1 MLPRLSA
8 GRLRRWLCSVVLLSS
23 LAINPALGADEA
35 IINPLGITFEY
46 KLSWVNVEE
55 STFGVSLQAT
65 KQSTF
70 KEGTEWSLLMRY
82 APDAQANITAISNGW
97 GLGVYDYASWAL
109 LPGKSPF
116 ETMHMTLHTSG
127 HMSLEDTVVR
137 HAEPQTLVLVPEAKP
152 SKDFIGYT
160 LIKNK
165 DFTVNTGVNL
175 AEIPK
180 DAYGSWLLLKD
191 TNVESIL
198 DITAEP
204 SSSSSKPTPTPT
216 KSSVHESTSAST
228 TSSVSIDIN
237 MGIVV
242 LPTSD
247 KEIDDGEKGS
257 HAVATVTVLPPV
269 KYIKGDPNYDPE
281 TDPIGTMLGAP
292 KIGLYLVNT
301 ILGVGIVA
309 HILGTIRRYQYRR
322 QFQMSVMRS
331 KNNSLA

>member
-1 MLPRLSA
+1 M
-8 GRLRRWLCSVVLLSS
+8 LLSS

-46 KLSWVNVEE
+46 KLSWVNVES
-55 STFGVSLQAT
+55 STFGVSLLAT

-70 KEGTEWSLLMRY
+70 KEDTEWSLLMRY

-116 ETMHMTLHTSG
+116 EAMHMTLHTSG

-160 LIKNK
+160 LIKNR

-204 SSSSSKPTPTPT
+204 SSSSTKPTPTPT
-216 KSSVHESTSAST
+216 KSSVSESTSASA
-228 TSSVSIDIN
+228 TSSFSVDIN

-247 KEIDDGEKGS
+247 SEIEDGEKGA
-257 HAVATVTVLPPV
+257 HAGTTVTVLPPV
-269 KYIKGDPNYDPE
+269 KYIKGDPNYDP
-281 TDPIGTMLGAP
+281 DVNPIGTMLGAP

-301 ILGVGIVA
+301 ILGVGVIA